1 MTGTKLDTTAL
12 ELDFE
17 QHRGELTA
25 YCYRMLG
32 SGFEAEDAVQE
43 TLVRAW
49 RGFDGFEGRSSVRSW
64 LYRIASNV
72 CFDMLKGRQRRALPM
87 DVMAMGKAEGPVDPP
102 LPERTWIGPIPDAR
116 IIATSAQVDQLR
128 ADLETRAVQR
138 ATSRLSE
145 ADLAELERLLDVME
159 AASAAGDLPAL
170 LDADIEFHRN
180 IVRAAGWSQ
189 LQRMWES
196 LHPRT
201 LTLYTIQ
208 KLVKWS
214 PRMHADRHKPVL
226 DALRA
231 RDGQGAEAAM
241 RQHILDVGSE
251 IMRLAHISQRSSR
264 SASAEQT
271 SEEVQAWRLD

>member
-1 MTGTKLDTTAL
+1 
-12 ELDFE
+12 
-17 QHRGELTA
+17 LTA
-25 YCYRMLG
+25 DETLFAPAVQQTLFAHVYDALRRAIVTGALQPG
-32 SGFEAEDAVQE
+32 QRVNEAEVARQM
-43 TLVRAW
+43 
-49 RGFDGFEGRSSVRSW
+49 
-64 LYRIASNV
+64 RIS
-72 CFDMLKGRQRRALPM
+72 R
-87 DVMAMGKAEGPVDPP
+87 GPVREAIRRLEQAGLLVSIPRRGTVVVS
-102 LPERTWIGPIPDAR
+102 LPADEVEEVYT
-116 IIATSAQVDQLR
+116 LR

-159 AASAAGDLPAL
+159 AASAAGDMPAL

-214 PRMHADRHKPVL
+214 PRMHAERHKPVL

-251 IMRLAHISQRSSR
+251 IVRLAHISQRGSGSG
-264 SASAEQT
+264 SAEQT
-271 SEEVQAWRLD
+271 SEEVQAWGLD